1 MWFFGGSCISGKQ
14 PLLAQESNR
23 SVSKLPSH
31 RWSTQP
37 WCSPAFCQLQ
47 TPLRHEF
54 GQARGT
60 PLLSLEGT
68 FSLATG
74 ALGTL
79 QSLAAGA
86 ESGAGDPPLPPSI
99 TTTLPWHTAT
109 LGSSQW
115 QTSITE
121 ARSSKYFQLIVQ
133 TLCAIHHSFLHTPFW
148 RIQCWKWSEIRIYMA
163 VVPDY
168 MFLIHSSIKIGVIFR
183 SDEKTCLFK
192 C

>member
-31 RWSTQP
+31 KWSTQP
-37 WCSPAFCQLQ
+37 CCSPAFCQLQ

-60 PLLSLEGT
+60 TLLSLEGT
-68 FSLATG
+68 FSPATG

-86 ESGAGDPPLPPSI
+86 ESGAGDPPASPLHHHHPALAHSHPGQLTVTNKHHRS
-99 TTTLPWHTAT
+99 
-109 LGSSQW
+109 
-115 QTSITE
+115 TE
-121 ARSSKYFQLIVQ
+121 LQMFPTNSPN
-133 TLCAIHHSFLHTPFW
+133 TLCHT
-148 RIQCWKWSEIRIYMA
+148 S
-163 VVPDY
+163 
-168 MFLIHSSIKIGVIFR
+168 
-183 SDEKTCLFK
+183 
-192 C
+192 